1 MSYEIHHN
9 VECMSGGTYTEPL
22 NYATNFNVPLLIHI
36 VVCSTA
42 LKTKTMIELQ
52 YFNGTEWTTVST
64 WANEWMAWVSL
75 GGDDYNYRTVDEN
88 GKVLTDKSGEF

>member
-1 MSYEIHHN
+1 
-9 VECMSGGTYTEPL
+9 
-22 NYATNFNVPLLIHI
+22 
-36 VVCSTA
+36 
-42 LKTKTMIELQ
+42 MIELQ

-75 GGDDYNYRTVDEN
+75 GGDDYNYRTIDEN